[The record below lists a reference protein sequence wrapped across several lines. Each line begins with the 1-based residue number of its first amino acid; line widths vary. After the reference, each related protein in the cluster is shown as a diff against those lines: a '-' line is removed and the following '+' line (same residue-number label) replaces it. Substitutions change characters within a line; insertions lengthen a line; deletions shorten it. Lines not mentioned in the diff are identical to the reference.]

1 MSKLQGQVMEALRT
15 HLQGHYEDAFG
26 APLEHSVWD
35 VVLSR
40 LPRGPREIV
49 SKTELSAWVDAQAV
63 EALLEAVAD
72 VAGIPLARELG
83 ARVVET
89 LFAPTDDP
97 APEQA
102 MEHTISALIELTQG
116 YEIHF
121 ERLEHVSGR
130 LHMKTPCVA
139 QSDISSDAWTGA
151 IEALLRQHSQSAWS
165 LMEDVYVDDH
175 GSTATFLCHWD
186 AQVASTRGANLER
199 EVG

>member
-1 MSKLQGQVMEALRT
+1 MSKLRGRVMEAFRT
-15 HLQGHYEDAFG
+15 CLQGHYEDAFG
-26 APLEHSVWD
+26 APLEQSVWEL
-35 VVLSR
+35 VLPR
-40 LPRGPREIV
+40 LPRGSRAIV
-49 SKTELSAWVDAQAV
+49 SHAEIPAWVDAQAV
-63 EALLEAVAD
+63 EDVIDAVAA
-72 VAGIPLARELG
+72 VAGVPLARELG

-89 LFAPTDDP
+89 LFAPTEDP

-116 YEIHF
+116 YEFHF

-130 LHMKTPCVA
+130 LHLKTPCVT

-165 LMEDVYVDDH
+165 LMEDVFVDDH
-175 GSTATFLCHWD
+175 GSTATFLCQWD

-199 EVG
+199 QAG